1 MFSRNFMKAFPV
13 RKYARLSG
21 ACKLFCNQ
29 AGSISTDAALL
40 GARDLIPYR
49 TAIYIL
55 STAVSIMAYYNFEFF
70 YETIRHVP
78 GPHFHAVIFLSQS
91 DLVR

>member
-1 MFSRNFMKAFPV
+1 MFSRNFMKVFPV

-21 ACKLFCNQ
+21 ACKLFYNQ
-29 AGSISTDAALL
+29 AGSISTDAVML

-55 STAVSIMAYYNFEFF
+55 TTTVSIMAYYNFEFF
-70 YETIRHVP
+70 YESIRHVP